1 MLFASLL
8 MIYVSIH
15 FSKNAFRFSFVNDI
29 IEEEKFSHKT
39 KHIWFNTWALC
50 KKNEDK
56 KLKDCIKEK
65 HCSLNRKFNAYNQT
79 YYKIHFQKKNC

>member
-1 MLFASLL
+1 LLFASLL

-39 KHIWFNTWALC
+39 KHI
-50 KKNEDK
+50 
-56 KLKDCIKEK
+56 
-65 HCSLNRKFNAYNQT
+65 
-79 YYKIHFQKKNC
+79 